1 MTTLQLIQLLQSFPP
16 STKVVVRGYENGYND
31 ILKLIEIKIKPNAE
45 SAWYNGEYEESKEAD
60 AIYAVNLFGENQNS

>member
-1 MTTLQLIQLLQSFPP
+1 MTTVQLIQLLQSFPP
-16 STKVVVRGYENGYND
+16 SAKVVVRGYENGYND

-60 AIYAVNLFGENQNS
+60 AIYAINLFGENQNS

>member
-1 MTTLQLIQLLQSFPP
+1 LTTLQLIQLLQSFPP

>member
-1 MTTLQLIQLLQSFPP
+1 LTTLQLIQLLQSFHP
-16 STKVVVRGYENGYND
+16 SSKVVVRGYENGYND